1 MLRLKIP
8 ERRQWYS
15 SVSIVNLENVI
26 AGWDMFIIF
35 LFVWLFLGCLKAVNP
50 ESACV
55 LGHIKNMSQFEPVQN
70 LIDKTDFK

>member
-26 AGWDMFIIF
+26 AGWDMLIIF
-35 LFVWLFLGCLKAVNP
+35 FVCLIIFRVF
-50 ESACV
+50 ES
-55 LGHIKNMSQFEPVQN
+55 SES
-70 LIDKTDFK
+70 